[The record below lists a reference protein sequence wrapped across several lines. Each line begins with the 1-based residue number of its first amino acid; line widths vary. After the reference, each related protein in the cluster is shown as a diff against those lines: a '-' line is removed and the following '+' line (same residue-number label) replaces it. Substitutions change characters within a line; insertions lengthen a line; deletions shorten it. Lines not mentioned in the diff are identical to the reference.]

1 MSESSRPARVLLV
14 EDNELNRDMLSRR
27 LVRRGFD
34 VVTAVDGEAAIRQTS
49 EIKPDVILMDMGL
62 PGLNGW
68 DATRRIKAN
77 PETQAVP
84 VIALTAHALKADR
97 EQALAAGCDAFET
110 KPVELDRL
118 LSTIRNLLTA
128 REQNT

>member
-1 MSESSRPARVLLV
+1 MAESPRPARVLLV

-27 LVRRGFD
+27 LARRGFD
-34 VVTAVDGEAAIRQTS
+34 VVTAVDGEAAIRRTN
-49 EIKPDVILMDMGL
+49 EIRPDLILMDMGL

-77 PETQAVP
+77 PETRTIP
-84 VIALTAHALKADR
+84 VIALTAHALKTDR
-97 EQALAAGCDAFET
+97 EKALAAGCDAFET

-118 LSTIRNLLTA
+118 LNTIHNLLTA
-128 REQNT
+128 REQNR

>member
-1 MSESSRPARVLLV
+1 MAESSRPAKLLLV

-34 VVTAVDGEAAIRQTS
+34 VITAIDGEAAIRKTN
-49 EIKPDVILMDMGL
+49 EIKPDLILMDMGL

-77 PETQAVP
+77 PETHAIP
-84 VIALTAHALKADR
+84 VIALTAHALKTDR

-118 LSTIRNLLTA
+118 LSTIHNLLTA

>member
-1 MSESSRPARVLLV
+1 MAESSRPTRVLLV

-27 LVRRGFD
+27 LARRGFH
-34 VVTAVDGEAAIRQTS
+34 VVTAVDGEAAIQQTN
-49 EIKPDVILMDMGL
+49 EIKPDLILMDMGL

-77 PETQAVP
+77 PETNAIP
-84 VIALTAHALKADR
+84 VIALTAHAMNVDR

-118 LSTIRNLLTA
+118 LSTIRNLLSA
-128 REQNT
+128 REQKT

>member
-1 MSESSRPARVLLV
+1 MAESSRPAKVLLV

-27 LVRRGFD
+27 LVRRGFE
-34 VVTAVDGEAAIRQTS
+34 VVTAVDGEAAIQQTK
-49 EIKPDVILMDMGL
+49 EIKPDLILMDMGL

-77 PETQAVP
+77 PDTYAIP

-110 KPVELDRL
+110 KPVELERL
-118 LSTIRNLLTA
+118 LTTIRNLLTA
-128 REQNT
+128 REQKK